1 MNKGKIIQ
9 VMGPVVDVVFENG
22 ELPSIK
28 DALVVDNDGKK
39 CVMEVS
45 QHVGND
51 TVRCIMLSAS
61 EGLSRDMEVTL
72 QEPESRFQSEIRHSD
87 ASLMSWAI
95 RLTTENRWKGRS
107 IGRFTEIRRLLKSR
121 AR

>member
-61 EGLSRDMEVTL
+61 EGLSRDMVVTIQFFL
-72 QEPESRFQSEIRHSD
+72 CTF
-87 ASLMSWAI
+87 
-95 RLTTENRWKGRS
+95 KK
-107 IGRFTEIRRLLKSR
+107 LLK
-121 AR
+121 A